1 MIQFKKDPSQMFGNH
16 TQRFQEEGLILS
28 IEEPLLP
35 HRIEPDHVSDT
46 QIARAND
53 DNFGK
58 FEEEKPRFTM
68 LKLKEITITFIE
80 GNQFISTILGIQVGF
95 FANLMNRGYDPNGK
109 QYSLILMIL
118 GLNFGIL
125 IS

>member
-1 MIQFKKDPSQMFGNH
+1 MFGNH

-53 DNFGK
+53 DNFRK
-58 FEEEKPRFTM
+58 FEEENPKFTT
-68 LKLKEITITFIE
+68 LKFKEIMLTFIE
-80 GNQFISTILGIQVGF
+80 GNLFISTNLGI
-95 FANLMNRGYDPNGK
+95 
-109 QYSLILMIL
+109 
-118 GLNFGIL
+118 
-125 IS
+125 

>member
-1 MIQFKKDPSQMFGNH
+1 MFGNH

-58 FEEEKPRFTM
+58 FDEEKPKFTM
-68 LKLKEITITFIE
+68 LKFKEMTKTFIE
-80 GNQFISTILGIQVGF
+80 GNQFISANLGIQVGF
-95 FANLMNRGYDPNGK
+95 FANLMNRGYDPAGR
-109 QYSLILMIL
+109 QYSLLFMIL
-118 GLNFGIL
+118 GLNLGIL